1 MTVSTETLSK
11 AVTAASV
18 VAGTP
23 IDFNGNVFSTDDLA
37 VYYNGD
43 QLATYSTDYTVT
55 LASDFTSAQVT
66 PTAALVAKLNGT
78 DDLLIRR
85 DIALLQPTNLPI
97 NSKFPETS
105 LERFMDKVIA
115 LFQQVEDKFQRSL
128 LTSAGEANRNLEL
141 PAAITGRALTW
152 AADGSL
158 ENSDANLADLDAA
171 LAAATAAQTAAESA
185 RDAALSAYDNFDD
198 RYLGVKASAPV
209 VDNDG
214 DPLAAGAL
222 YFDSTLGAMQ
232 VYSGSSWA
240 APAAELSPAGA
251 AINALTAAANKI
263 PLFSSASAATLLD
276 FVDEDDMASN
286 SATAVPSQQS
296 VKAYVDNS
304 APDGATGDVGYV
316 EFNASGTF
324 TKASYPGAKS
334 FEAIV
339 QGPGGDG
346 AFGDYGAGRGG
357 GAGGAG
363 GQAIKIFNPADL
375 AASITVTIN
384 STKAEFGHTTPVVGN
399 AGSNGSSEDGGAGGT
414 ATGGDLNYTG
424 ESGEDAEDNT
434 NNRSAAGGRGG
445 SPIGLYPLGAGGHPG
460 SNSNVAGSSDM
471 GGENGQGYGS
481 GGGGAACNDT
491 GSGGKGSGAPGYV
504 LVRVNY

>member
-66 PTAALVAKLNGT
+66 PTATLVAKLNGT

-128 LTSAGEANRNLEL
+128 LTSAGEANRNLQL
-141 PAAITGRALTW
+141 PAANTGRALTW

-171 LAAATAAQTAAESA
+171 VAAATAAQTAAESA

-214 DPLAAGAL
+214 NPLAAGAL

-251 AINALTAAANKI
+251 AINALTAAASKI
-263 PLFSSASAATLLD
+263 PLFSSSSAATLLD
-276 FVDEDDMASN
+276 FVDEDDMASD

-304 APDGATGDVGYV
+304 APDGATGVVQYV
-316 EFNASGTF
+316 PFTSSDSF
-324 TKASYPGAKS
+324 TKASYPNAKS
-334 FEAIV
+334 FEVIC

-346 AFGDYGAGRGG
+346 GTPNYSNGQGG
-357 GAGGAG
+357 GGGGAG
-363 GQAIKIFNPADL
+363 GQAIKIFEPADI

-384 STKAEFGHTTPVVGN
+384 SSKAEFTHSTPVVGN
-399 AGSNGSSEDGGAGGT
+399 AGSSGSAGTGGAGGT
-414 ATGGDLNYTG
+414 ATGGDLNFAG
-424 ESGEDAEDNT
+424 SSGDSADDRAANT
-434 NNRSAAGGRGG
+434 AANGGRGG
-445 SPIGLYPLGAGGHPG
+445 EPMGLYKLGTGGWAGIT
-460 SNSNVAGSSDM
+460 AGSSVALAS
-471 GGENGQGYGS
+471 GAGRGYGAG
-481 GGGGAACNDT
+481 GGGGAAA
-491 GSGGKGSGAPGYV
+491 SGGASGGGASGAAGYV
-504 LVRVNY
+504 LVKVNY